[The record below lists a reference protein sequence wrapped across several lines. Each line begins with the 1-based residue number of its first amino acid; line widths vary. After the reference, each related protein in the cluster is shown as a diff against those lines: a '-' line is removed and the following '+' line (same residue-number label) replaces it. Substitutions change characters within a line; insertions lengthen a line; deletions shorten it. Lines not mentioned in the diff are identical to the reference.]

1 MASINRGPLPQD
13 NFSILANGW
22 IRDKRLSWKARGLL
36 LWLASHKP
44 GFQVSLASIQA
55 ASKEDGR
62 ESARSA
68 IKELETA
75 GYLVRSVERG
85 KGGKITGA
93 SYQLVDAC
101 PDCADDENAQV
112 TTKVGFPDDG
122 ETDDGLTD
130 VGETDSGS
138 ADVGSPAVGSPD
150 RIRRTGFKKTNDQK
164 TNGKSGELALA
175 PAAGADLF
183 EEPETAAT
191 VLAAYLDYCTAQHQP
206 VPTRVK
212 GHLAR
217 EIKQL
222 LDDGFDVRTVKLGL
236 AHWHEKGA
244 NPSALASFVQQAARS
259 EAPAA
264 GTTRTDARVQAGLD
278 VARRMA
284 EREASG
290 Q

>member
-1 MASINRGPLPQD
+1 MATVNRGPLPQD

-55 ASKEDGR
+55 ASVVDGR

-68 IKELETA
+68 IKELEQA

-85 KGGKITGA
+85 TGGKITGA

-122 ETDDGLTD
+122 ETDDGKAD

-150 RIRRTGFKKTNDQK
+150 RIRRTGFKKTNDEN

-175 PAAGADLF
+175 PAAGA
-183 EEPETAAT
+183 EVAQPETAQT
-191 VLAAYLDYCTAQHQP
+191 VLAEYLDWCLARQQP

-212 GHLAR
+212 GHLAK

-244 NPSALASFVQQAARS
+244 HPSALASFAQQAARPAS
-259 EAPAA
+259 SAA
-264 GTTRTDARVQAGLD
+264 GGATRTDERVQAGMD